1 MQISPS
7 AALLNV
13 LSSLPAQAG
22 ATGVTQPAKP
32 PTPAQPPALVAAAKA
47 LAGRGVAAQSAA
59 PVPTLPPVDG
69 NAPRNLPR
77 GSVVNLLI

>member
-13 LSSLPAQAG
+13 LSSLPAQAA
-22 ATGVTQPAKP
+22 ATGITQPAKP
-32 PTPAQPPALVAAAKA
+32 PAPNQPPALVAAAKA
-47 LAGRGVAAQSAA
+47 LAERGVTVQAAA
-59 PVPTLPPVDG
+59 PTPTPPTVDG
-69 NAPRNLPR
+69 NTSRNLPR